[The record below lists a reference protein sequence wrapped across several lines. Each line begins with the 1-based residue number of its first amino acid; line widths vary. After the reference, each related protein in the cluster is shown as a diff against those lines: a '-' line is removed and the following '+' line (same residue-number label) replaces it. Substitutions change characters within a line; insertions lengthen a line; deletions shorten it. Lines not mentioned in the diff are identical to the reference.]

1 MMYMVLHLYSD
12 KYLDDILLALSEAGI
27 SDTLVLNGETLGKK
41 MLYDIPLFA
50 SFKDSPGL
58 VQSYG
63 SVIMGVADKEHVE
76 FALEELKNSGL
87 DLQKK
92 ELIKVYLLPIGEVI
106 A

>member
-12 KYLDDILLALSEAGI
+12 KYLEDILLALSEAGI

-50 SFKDSPGL
+50 SFKDSPGIM
-58 VQSYG
+58 QSYG
-63 SVIMGVADKEHVE
+63 SVIMGEAKKEDVA

-92 ELIKVYLLPIGEVI
+92 GLIKVYLLPISEVI
-106 A
+106 E

>member
-1 MMYMVLHLYSD
+1 MYMVLHLYSD

-27 SDTLVLNGETLGKK
+27 SDTLVLNGETLGNK

-50 SFKDSPGL
+50 SFKDSPGI

-63 SVIMGVADKEHVE
+63 SVIMGVAEKDEVT
-76 FALEELKNSGL
+76 FALEELRNSGL

-92 ELIKVYLLPIGEVI
+92 GLIKVYLLPISDVI
-106 A
+106 M

>member
-1 MMYMVLHLYSD
+1 MVLHLYSD
-12 KYLDDILLALSEAGI
+12 KYLDDILLALSEAGVQ
-27 SDTLVLNGETLGKK
+27 DTLVLNGETLGKK

-50 SFKDSPGL
+50 SFKDSPGI

-63 SVIMGVADKEHVE
+63 SVVMGQAEKEDVS

-92 ELIKVYLLPIGEVI
+92 GLIKVYLLPVSEVI
-106 A
+106 V